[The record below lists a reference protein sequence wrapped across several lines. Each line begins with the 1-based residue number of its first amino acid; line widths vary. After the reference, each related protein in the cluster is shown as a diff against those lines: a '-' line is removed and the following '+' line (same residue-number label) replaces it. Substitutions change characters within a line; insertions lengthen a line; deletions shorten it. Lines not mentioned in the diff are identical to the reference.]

1 LFKGIVLMKKLTP
14 TEIQKKI
21 IEKEGNLVVTA
32 SAGTGKTFTLVQK
45 IDYEAQRYK
54 GFKTIAA
61 ITFTI
66 KAAKEIKDRLN
77 NIDTSEFFIGTN
89 NSFAI
94 DEVIRPFIR
103 DVYGNVFNVKIEP
116 DYNQKF
122 NTIQEGLNFLKK
134 GILGSYNDNKTNF
147 VFELALIIVKKS
159 KACSLF
165 LRSKYRKLYIDEY
178 QDSDKE
184 MHEFFMYLVDNLGID
199 AFIVGDEKQSI
210 YLWRNADPKYFRAI
224 KEKNNF
230 SYEHLLENHRSCKQ
244 IQNYSN
250 LLFEETRHLYVE
262 LLDLSNIVLIDYYN
276 WAKNCK
282 SLINSNKSLSILRY
296 RKADAQ
302 NNADELTS
310 EGIDTIFIPILP
322 VNEITNEYSWL
333 CQEVCKFCKCEHY
346 SVYDVINASPWDLYN
361 FNIGKLK
368 KDLNELKVLLKSE
381 IQFKKLL
388 VSIFSFY
395 FSYVLKEVDINRIW
409 NSVSDNI
416 YTPAFEPEKYKYV
429 SMTFHSSKGLE
440 FDQVVIFSEDYP
452 LNNDSSF
459 YNHYVSVTRAKQK
472 LIIVHDK
479 TKRNSISYIEK
490 IETAFSP
497 YKLQD
502 ILNLQ
507 LI

>member
-1 LFKGIVLMKKLTP
+1 MKKLTP

-21 IEKEGNLVVTA
+21 IEKPGNLVVTA

-45 IDYEAQRYK
+45 IDYETKKYN
-54 GFKTIAA
+54 GYKTIAA

-77 NIDTSEFFIGTN
+77 STDTSDFFIGTN

-94 DEVIRPFIR
+94 DEVIRPFLR
-103 DVYGNVFNVKIEP
+103 DVYGEQYNVKFEP

-122 NTIQEGLNFLKK
+122 NTIQEGLSLIRK
-134 GILGSYNDNKTNF
+134 GILGSYFENKSNF
-147 VFELALIIVKKS
+147 VFELALFIVKKS
-159 KACSLF
+159 RACSLY
-165 LRSKYRKLYIDEY
+165 LKSKYRKLFIDEY
-178 QDSDKE
+178 QDSDKD
-184 MHEFFMYLVDNLGID
+184 MHQFFMYLVDNLEIE

-210 YLWRNADPKYFRAI
+210 YIWRNADPKYFKAI

-250 LLFEETRHLYVE
+250 LLFEETHRLYVK
-262 LLDLSNIVLIDYYN
+262 LLDLSNIILIDCYD

-282 SLINSNKSLSILRY
+282 SLIDSNKRLAVLRY

-302 NNADELTS
+302 NNADAFTS
-310 EGIDTIFIPILP
+310 VGINTIFIPLLP

-346 SVYDVINASPWDLYN
+346 SVYDVINASPWDVYN

-368 KDLNELKVLLKSE
+368 KDLSELKELSKSE
-381 IQFKKLL
+381 LQFKKLL

-395 FSYVLKEVDINRIW
+395 FRYVIKEVDISRIW
-409 NSVSDNI
+409 NSVSDDI

-452 LNNDSSF
+452 LTNDSSF
-459 YNHYVSVTRAKQK
+459 YNHYVAVTRAKQK

-479 TKRNSISYIEK
+479 TKRNSLSYFEK
-490 IETAFSP
+490 IETAFFP

-502 ILNLQ
+502 IVNMQ